1 MKQVR
6 CFAVIFMSIGLMWSL
21 VSGRSAFAAGGGV
34 ELALPDTFAA
44 PNQLVNLPIRI
55 AGVSDYDIISV
66 LIEVQFDSSCL
77 EFSELNSTG
86 TITQNWQMAAVHRSA
101 KRIYFALAG
110 SLPLIEDGVLVFL
123 KFRVNPRARENDASD
138 LKFGE
143 VMLNEGNPT
152 SINRNGRLR
161 VRGFQI
167 AGSVKYQ
174 GTGLPILR
182 TKLVFTGQ
190 QSATFITDANGN
202 FNCYGLHYGD
212 QFLTPQKFG
221 DQGRAVTPFD
231 AALILQHLVGA
242 NILAPYQRIA
252 ADVSGDSTVSAY
264 DASLIMRYAV
274 RLENKFPT
282 MADSLDCWEF
292 VPASFPINDTNWMYR
307 PNSLVYRPLE
317 KDQFN
322 QNFIG
327 IVYGDVSQSWTNPT
341 IAPMT
346 VEKISSASFRIEF
359 PSEPSNGLVSIPILL
374 ETSQPII
381 SAELELKFDDAR
393 FSLAAVNAGELAQ
406 GFLISHRREKGFL
419 SIALAGA
426 KSISGS
432 GTLVRLLFESKESN
446 DKSQADW
453 LTLHRAWLNDQPIA
467 VETTA
472 SVNGHSHVPDRL
484 ELSPNYPNPFN
495 QGTVFRISIPAI
507 ANHPVLFSIYNVRGQ
522 LVRSLLN
529 EVMPPGIYSLGWDG
543 SDDAGNIATSGTY
556 FAVLKAGEQVIRQKL
571 VLLR

>member
-6 CFAVIFMSIGLMWSL
+6 WFIAVFLSIGLTLSL
-21 VSGRSAFAAGGGV
+21 VAESKAFAANGGV

-55 AGVSDYDIISV
+55 AGVSDYDIISA
-66 LIEVQFDSSCL
+66 LIEVHFDSSCL
-77 EFSELNSTG
+77 EFIELSGTG
-86 TITQNWQMAAVHRSA
+86 AITENWQMAAVHRSA

-110 SLPLIEDGVLVFL
+110 SLPLTEDGVLVFL
-123 KFRVNPRARENDASD
+123 KFRVNPRARENDACD

-143 VMLNEGNPT
+143 VMLNEGNPP
-152 SINRNGRLR
+152 SINRDGRFH
-161 VRGFQI
+161 VRGFQL
-167 AGSVKYQ
+167 AGSVRYQ
-174 GTGLPILR
+174 GTGLPILN
-182 TKLVFTGQ
+182 TKLAITGQ
-190 QSATFITDANGN
+190 QSATFATDANGN

-212 QFLTPQKFG
+212 YLLTPQKFG

-242 NILAPYQRIA
+242 NILTPYQRIA

-292 VPASFPINDTNWMYR
+292 VPTIFPINDSNWVHR
-307 PNSLVYRPLE
+307 PNSLIYQPLE

-327 IVYGDVSQSWTNPT
+327 IVYGDVSQSWTNPA
-341 IAPMT
+341 IAPLV
-346 VEKISSASFRIEF
+346 VEKISSARLQIEY
-359 PSEPSNGLVSIPILL
+359 PSQTSTDLVSIPILL

-381 SAELELKFDDAR
+381 SAELELKFDDTR
-393 FSLAAVNAGELAQ
+393 FSLTAVTAGELAQ
-406 GFLISHRREKGFL
+406 GSLICHRREKSSL
-419 SIALAGA
+419 VIALAGA
-426 KSISGS
+426 NSIAGS
-432 GTLVRLLFESKESN
+432 GTLVSLWFKPIGSSDRH
-446 DKSQADW
+446 QTDW
-453 LTLHRAWLNDQPIA
+453 LKLDRAWLNDQPIA
-467 VETTA
+467 VATTTSA
-472 SVNGHSHVPDRL
+472 NGHSHVPDRL

-507 ANHPVLFSIYNVRGQ
+507 ANPAVLLSIYNVRGQ

-529 EVMPPGIYSLGWDG
+529 DAMPPGIYSIYWDG
-543 SDDAGNIATSGTY
+543 NDEAGNIANSGTY

-571 VLLR
+571 MLLR